1 MKFPKGFGAVRQS
14 LLSLGFPKFF
24 FHRPAAYDILRPRN
38 YLGLGGSMA
47 NRSSHPVLSYADGA
61 AAGMADTLLLVGR
74 VLLAVLF
81 LMTVWGGGPSADYL
95 KSLGYPAPGAM
106 SVLAHVLEWIIVIS
120 LVLGIGTRY
129 GALLGLVFV
138 VIAFG
143 TAHRYWEFA
152 EAAQNLQYTLL
163 SKDLA
168 IAGGLLLLFVT
179 GPGSFSGDEKLRA

>member
-1 MKFPKGFGAVRQS
+1 MTE
-14 LLSLGFPKFF
+14 
-24 FHRPAAYDILRPRN
+24 
-38 YLGLGGSMA
+38 
-47 NRSSHPVLSYADGA
+47 RSSHPLLSLTDDIATRAADPIR
-61 AAGMADTLLLVGR
+61 LVGR

-95 KSLGYPAPGAM
+95 KSLGYPAPAVM
-106 SVLAHVLEWIIVIS
+106 SDFAHVVEWIVVVS

-129 GALLGLVFV
+129 GALLALIFV

-143 TAHRYWEFA
+143 TAHRYWEFPQ
-152 EAAQNLQYTLL
+152 AAQNLQFTLL

-179 GPGSFSGDEKLRA
+179 GAGRLSVDETLKR